1 MQKNTVALLVIIAI
15 IVVAGAGAVW
25 YSQGKGQAV
34 GEDQCKDPADVGR
47 KAYEANCTAGST
59 SICCAKAERVCKAKC
74 GTDTPEYKDCM
85 KAMCAGS
92 KCKDLDICKDYK
104 PNTA

>member
-1 MQKNTVALLVIIAI
+1 MQKNTVSLLVAI
-15 IVVAGAGAVW
+15 VIVVVVGAGAVW
-25 YSQGKGQAV
+25 YSQGKGQATGE
-34 GEDQCKDPADVGR
+34 GEDQCKDPADVGK

-59 SICCAKAERVCKAKC
+59 SICCAKAERVCKTKC

-92 KCKDLDICKDYK
+92 KCKDASICEDY
-104 PNTA
+104 AE